1 MIIRAFK
8 IGTKSVLAFLLALSV
23 VLHIATATIS
33 GVYVAISVAAS
44 AIGLSTVAAREAK
57 EKIADRK
64 ATADRVAAERKAAD
78 QKAAANRAAADQKAA
93 TERKAADDRAAAERK
108 AADQKAA
115 ANRAAAD
122 QKAATERKATADRVA
137 AERKAAD
144 QKAAANR
151 AAADQKAA
159 TERKAAN
166 DRAAAERKAADQ
178 KAADR
183 KKKTKKVFQD
193 TSERV
198 STRMKRGAA
207 RNSAAALGEA
217 IPFFG
222 VAVIAGG
229 LALEVNDACETVK
242 DMKGLESAI
251 NADGDPVS
259 AHEKAMAEFNC
270 TDLIPNAND
279 LPTKDHIWNQM
290 KTAPD
295 KAWKQA
301 STFVAGLPELSGHV
315 KRLLDTVAP
324 LFERKN

>member
-1 MIIRAFK
+1 
-8 IGTKSVLAFLLALSV
+8 
-23 VLHIATATIS
+23 
-33 GVYVAISVAAS
+33 
-44 AIGLSTVAAREAK
+44 
-57 EKIADRK
+57 
-64 ATADRVAAERKAAD
+64 
-78 QKAAANRAAADQKAA
+78 
-93 TERKAADDRAAAERK
+93 
-108 AADQKAA
+108 
-115 ANRAAAD
+115 
-122 QKAATERKATADRVA
+122 
-137 AERKAAD
+137 
-144 QKAAANR
+144 
-151 AAADQKAA
+151 
-159 TERKAAN
+159 
-166 DRAAAERKAADQ
+166 
-178 KAADR
+178 
-183 KKKTKKVFQD
+183 
-193 TSERV
+193 
-198 STRMKRGAA
+198 MKRGAA

-301 STFVAGLPELSGHV
+301 STFVAGLPELSGRV